1 MKKSAVLSFLFLLY
15 CGFLSAQ
22 EGVKNFLY
30 KGTVG
35 KYPVTLFLKQDNSG
49 CGPTFYYGMYKYDN
63 VSNWLYLTISDD
75 ERNKL
80 VMVEGEITGILS
92 LKSAGE
98 TLKGYWIS
106 PEGDRKLNV
115 SLKEVP
121 TTNKMMKAYE
131 ERYEVLH
138 YEMNDC

>member
-1 MKKSAVLSFLFLLY
+1 MKKSVVLSFLFLLFY
-15 CGFLSAQ
+15 GFLSAQ

-35 KYPVTLFLKQDNSG
+35 KYPVTLFLKQDTSG

-63 VSNWLYLTISDD
+63 VSKWLYLAISDD

-80 VMVEGEITGILS
+80 VMVEGEIT
-92 LKSAGE
+92 GE

-115 SLKEVP
+115 SLKEAP